1 MAEKS
6 VAQKL
11 MIKEG
16 RSVLLINPPAGYD
29 ALLGQLPA
37 QVSVLSQ
44 PSEPVDIIQVFVAN
58 RAELEAQLPQLK
70 PLVKPNGMIWVTY
83 YKGTSKTKTDIHRD
97 TIAAY
102 ARSLDL
108 EAVAMIAIDADWSA
122 LRLKVV

>member
-11 MIKEG
+11 MIKQG
-16 RSVLLINPPAGYD
+16 RSVLLVNPPAGYD
-29 ALLGQLPA
+29 ALLGPLPPN
-37 QVSVLSQ
+37 VTMTSQ
-44 PSEPVDIIQVFVAN
+44 PAEPVDIIQLFVAN
-58 RAELEAQLPQLK
+58 RAELEAQLPQIK

-102 ARSLDL
+102 ARSLGL

>member
-11 MIKEG
+11 MLKEG
-16 RSVLLINPPAGYD
+16 RSVLLVNPPAGYE
-29 ALLGQLPA
+29 AQLGELPP
-37 QVSVLSQ
+37 QVTMMSQ
-44 PSEPVDIIQVFVAN
+44 PAEPVDIIQVFVAN
-58 RAELEAQLPQLK
+58 RAELESQLPQLK
-70 PLVKPNGMIWVTY
+70 PLVKPKGIIWVTY

-102 ARSLDL
+102 ARSLGM

>member
-1 MAEKS
+1 MAEKR

-11 MIKEG
+11 MIKQG
-16 RSVLLINPPAGYD
+16 RSVLLVNSPAGYD
-29 ALLGQLPA
+29 ALLGELPPE
-37 QVSVLSQ
+37 VTLVTQ
-44 PSEPVDIIQVFVAN
+44 PDAPVDIIQVFVAN
-58 RAELEAQLPQLK
+58 RQELEEQLPRLK
-70 PLVKPNGMIWVTY
+70 PLVKPKGMIWVTY

-108 EAVAMIAIDADWSA
+108 EAVAMIAIDEDWSA

>member
-11 MIKEG
+11 MIKQG
-16 RSVLLINPPAGYD
+16 RSVLLVNPPAGYA
-29 ALLGQLPA
+29 ALLGELPP

-44 PSEPVDIIQVFVAN
+44 PGEPVDIIQVFVAN

-83 YKGTSKTKTDIHRD
+83 YKGTSQIKTDIHRD

-102 ARSLDL
+102 ARTLGL